1 MNQIANWKKQKKEI
15 KGKGLTHCR
24 SHEYGSHIMEAMIT
38 GTPTVIGGNVLNNG
52 LITNLPSNAVVEVS
66 CLVDK
71 NGVQGTYVGDLP
83 EQCAALNR
91 TNINTQLLTLEA
103 VFTGKKDHIYQAAML
118 DPHTSAELRIDDIRK
133 LCDAMIKAH
142 GSWIPK
148 FK

>member
-1 MNQIANWKKQKKEI
+1 
-15 KGKGLTHCR
+15 
-24 SHEYGSHIMEAMIT
+24 MIT